1 MAISPASQVLDSI
14 PVKGCLLLGPSQ
26 GLIVTIFRVS
36 TLTTRSAPCM
46 LMDDSRR
53 SELTNLAVQLQER
66 DAKVSID
73 EKPST
78 TGSIFC
84 GPCEDKSEDLLHH
97 QSDTHDDIVM
107 FELYR
112 LACLVY
118 VTKLLDPQISPRDPS
133 LQQIVALFI
142 GELGCLSGESP
153 ISGLLVWPVVVTGLC
168 AVASTHQRIII
179 GRLRAIHKIWR
190 TDILVRS
197 MDFLREQWK
206 TYRDLEKSSLSK
218 TVDTCHHNDAAALSS
233 YFSLQDLRLP
243 AVLV

>member
-1 MAISPASQVLDSI
+1 MMINPASQVLDSI
-14 PVKGCLLLGPSQ
+14 SVKGCLLLGPSQ

-36 TLTTRSAPCM
+36 TLTMHSAPRM

-53 SELTNLAVQLQER
+53 SELTNLAVQLQSR
-66 DAKVSID
+66 DTSVSID
-73 EKPST
+73 KSLST
-78 TGSIFC
+78 TVSIS
-84 GPCEDKSEDLLHH
+84 CEPQEDISEDLYH

-118 VTKLLDPQISPRDPS
+118 VTKLLDPQVSPRDPS
-133 LQQIVALFI
+133 LQQIVTSFI
-142 GELGCLSGESP
+142 DELGSLSGESP
-153 ISGLLVWPVVVTGLC
+153 ISGLLVWPVVMTGLC
-168 AVASTHQRIII
+168 SVTSTYQRIIL

-197 MDFLREQWK
+197 MDFLRKQWK
-206 TYRDLEKSSLSK
+206 TYRDLEESSLSRAA
-218 TVDTCHHNDAAALSS
+218 DTCHHHKDAALSS